1 MPDINLPSTQRATPE
16 KLERSKHMTHA
27 LLHVCLQ
34 DESSDIVMNALLSA
48 LLNVAYAANRLDE
61 MPSRM
66 GMFLNDVAHV
76 RANFTPPTPK
86 H

>member
-1 MPDINLPSTQRATPE
+1 MADIDLPSTQRANPE
-16 KLERSKHMTHA
+16 KLERSKLLTHQ

-34 DESSDIVMNALLSA
+34 DESSDVVMNALLSA
-48 LLNVAYAANRLDE
+48 LINVAYAANRLEE

-66 GMFLNDVAHV
+66 AMFLNEVAHV
-76 RANFTPPTPK
+76 QANFTSPTPK